1 MRDEGWVLRK
11 HSLLGEARVMHAS
24 SEKSVQ
30 SNPRRL
36 AVENIAQAVSL
47 KLNTPAVDWAW
58 AIGEGLLEE
67 EGKKD
72 K

>member
-1 MRDEGWVLRK
+1 MRDEGCVLRK
-11 HSLLGEARVMHAS
+11 PSLLCEARVMHVN

-30 SNPRRL
+30 SNPRGL
-36 AVENIAQAVSL
+36 VVENIAQAMSL
-47 KLNTPAVDWAW
+47 KLNTPAMEGAW

-67 EGKKD
+67 EGKED